1 MLQVAS
7 ESLAAASPL
16 ANSGIGELLPPLTE
30 IAQLSKD
37 IAFAIA
43 KVAYDQG
50 LALRLSD
57 DELLAKIE
65 DNFWQPEYRQY
76 RRTSL

>member
-1 MLQVAS
+1 
-7 ESLAAASPL
+7 
-16 ANSGIGELLPPLTE
+16 
-30 IAQLSKD
+30 LSRD

-43 KVAYDQG
+43 KVAFKQG
-50 LALRLSD
+50 LALELTD

-65 DNFWQPEYRQY
+65 HNFWKPEYRQY